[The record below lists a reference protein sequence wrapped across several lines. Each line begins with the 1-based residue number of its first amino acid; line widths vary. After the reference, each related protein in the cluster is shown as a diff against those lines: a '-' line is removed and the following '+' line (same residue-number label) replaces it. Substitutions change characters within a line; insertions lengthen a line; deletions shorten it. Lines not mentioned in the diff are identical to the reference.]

1 MKKII
6 GILLAGALVT
16 SAFAADFNARVNLAA
31 EVIGGTIKTDNS
43 ADAEFHALKFAN
55 NDQKD
60 GDLIEAHFSGDMAG
74 ADFKIW
80 AKAVEPSSYY
90 FNNGE
95 GAFKVGGQ
103 YGTNMNILS
112 LRGLGLWF
120 KPIDMLKI
128 NVGYVTYGT
137 FCEHTGYWKA
147 VPGQAINADDW
158 GGYSSYAT
166 VDGFGAM
173 VTFNPI
179 AGLEFNAG
187 VTPGGDN
194 SFFTVQGS
202 NNNTSAWGA
211 AVKADLNSFAEI
223 PVVAAVSFR
232 DAGKDA
238 AKILAIGASY
248 GQENSGLFYG
258 FINAR
263 LKFEKMGDAFE
274 MTTVTLDNWFK
285 FTVDK
290 LGIQLAVPV
299 VLRTYTAPNV
309 SAEAKNLADPHWM
322 LARLKVTYNMGAFT
336 PYLYAETTRLAF
348 NEKLGESFGIL
359 VKPGVSF
366 NVGSCALDIAASF
379 GINRG
384 IGDGV
389 AVTKDTLTWAVPVT
403 FAVSF

>member
-6 GILLAGALVT
+6 GILLTGALVT
-16 SAFAADFNARVNLAA
+16 SAFAVDFSARVNLAA

-43 ADAEFHALKFAN
+43 ADPEFHALKFAN

-60 GDLIEAHFSGDMAG
+60 GDLLEVHFAGDKAG
-74 ADFKIW
+74 ADFKLW
-80 AKAVEPSSYY
+80 TKAVDSAVS
-90 FNNGE
+90 
-95 GAFKVGGQ
+95 
-103 YGTNMNILS
+103 M
-112 LRGLGLWF
+112 RGLGLWF

-248 GQENSGLFYG
+248 GQEYSGLFYG

-263 LKFEKMGDAFE
+263 LKFEKMGDAFA
-274 MTTVTLDNWFK
+274 MTNVTLDNWFK

-309 SAEAKNLADPHWM
+309 SAETKNLTDPHWM

-348 NEKLGESFGIL
+348 NEKLGEGFGIL

-389 AVTKDTLTWAVPVT
+389 AVTKNTLTWAVPVT
-403 FAVSF
+403 FAVAF